1 MSGSSTRLPVLVLR
15 ATAVLAGLDAGSF
28 GPTLPALR
36 AGLHLDDPKTSWLL
50 TAYVLGTLLGSPFNA
65 WYALRAGYGRAL
77 GLSLGMYGAGAVL
90 MALGPTWAFAFV
102 ARALQGLG
110 GGSFLPLA
118 TVSIA
123 RLVPP
128 ERRGRAVV
136 LLSLA
141 YGVAFLI
148 AAAGASFLAAV
159 SWRAIYVLL
168 AVLGCAFAL
177 VARRAVKLDLAVS
190 PPSLD
195 LTGLGLWSATLASFA
210 VAIQSARGGAQYGR
224 TALALSLVT
233 GTALL
238 ALLVRVE
245 LGRAAPLLPVRL
257 LRHAIVRATSLLAV
271 AVGTGQVLAV
281 MLPSYAVVVVGVA
294 PAHAGVWCL
303 SFLFAG
309 LAGTATAAAVIDR
322 LGARR
327 VVVVT
332 GLTMVLA
339 ALALAFV
346 GPSRP
351 LFLLASGALGMGVST
366 ISGGPLRHLL
376 IDLDADEAPPAQALL
391 AMITNVG
398 LLLGSALF
406 GSLSSELGTRSERIA
421 GMHDAVIGVTISI
434 ALALAVGLVALSRA
448 SPRRE

>member
-1 MSGSSTRLPVLVLR
+1 MSAHPTRLPVLALR

-36 AGLHLDDPKTSWLL
+36 TGLRLDDPKTSWLL

-77 GLSLGMYGAGAVL
+77 GLALGMYGAGAVV

-110 GGSFLPLA
+110 AGSFLPLA

-141 YGVAFLI
+141 YGVAFLV
-148 AAAGASFLAAV
+148 AAAGASFVAVV

-168 AVLGCAFAL
+168 AAIGCTLAL
-177 VARRAVKLDLAVS
+177 ASRTAVNLDSAAPA
-190 PPSLD
+190 PPLD

-210 VAIQSARGGAQYGR
+210 VAIQSARGGTQYGH

-233 GTALL
+233 GTSLL
-238 ALLVRVE
+238 VLLVRVE
-245 LGRAAPLLPVRL
+245 LGRVAPLLPVRL
-257 LRHAIVRATSLLAV
+257 MRHAIVRAAGLLAV

-281 MLPSYAVVVVGVA
+281 MLPSYAVIVVGVE

-303 SFLFAG
+303 AFLFAG
-309 LAGTATAAAVIDR
+309 LTGTATAAAVIDR

-332 GLTMVLA
+332 GVTMVCA
-339 ALALAFV
+339 ALALALV

-351 LFLLASGALGMGVST
+351 LFLITSGALGLGVST

-376 IDLDADEAPPAQALL
+376 IDLDPDEAPPAQALL

-406 GSLSSELGTRSERIA
+406 GALSSELGTRAERVA
-421 GMHDAVIGVTISI
+421 GVRDAVIGVTTSI
-434 ALALAVGLVALSRA
+434 ALALALGLVALFRA
-448 SPRRE
+448 APRRE